1 MKVASVLDILGL
13 TSKQLELLEYD
24 YLLVHKEYLDRVIEM
39 GDDYEDWYVK
49 SLEVWRDR
57 NHRMLG
63 ITDETEKMKSE
74 KTDKL

>member
-13 TSKQLELLEYD
+13 TSKQLEQLEYD

-63 ITDETEKMKSE
+63 IIDETEKMKSE